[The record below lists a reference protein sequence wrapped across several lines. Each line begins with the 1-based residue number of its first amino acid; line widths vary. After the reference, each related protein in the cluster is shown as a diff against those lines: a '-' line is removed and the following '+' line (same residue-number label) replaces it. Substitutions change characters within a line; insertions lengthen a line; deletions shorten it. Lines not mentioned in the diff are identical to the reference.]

1 MIIKIMIQKM
11 LTVIL
16 AIMIIVK
23 GLVMIIVVKVEIGID
38 LYSLKL
44 ISNWL
49 FLILIKWISS
59 VYNVQVISH
68 FVANR

>member
-1 MIIKIMIQKM
+1 MIIKIMIQK
-11 LTVIL
+11 IL

-44 ISNWL
+44 I
-49 FLILIKWISS
+49 
-59 VYNVQVISH
+59 
-68 FVANR
+68 

>member
-11 LTVIL
+11 LTIIL

-44 ISNWL
+44 I
-49 FLILIKWISS
+49 
-59 VYNVQVISH
+59 
-68 FVANR
+68 